1 MELNIIE
8 KENKLFI
15 NFKSPDK
22 SEFFDML
29 EKIKTLNGRIYNS
42 LTKKWEIP
50 NVEINRKKL
59 KNWGFKL
66 DLEKEIKKEQK
77 EDIRKYLNKKLF
89 EFQKDDVQFLFDK
102 NGRALI
108 ASEMGTGKTFQAI
121 AYLEFIKKFP
131 VLIVCPATLKLNW
144 ESEILK
150 WTKLNNIYIVNG
162 RSDIIPLRS
171 NIIIIN
177 YDIIQDYT
185 EQIKNLNIEIMIL
198 DEFHYCKSPKIRR
211 TKAIKKIGENIK
223 QIIALTGTPI
233 LNKPIEIFTTL
244 NLLRPDLFP
253 SYFRFGIKYCNHKV
267 KEIFLKDKKKKKIIK
282 RKVNEFKGATNIEE
296 LHEILIK
303 EVMIRRK
310 KEEVLK
316 DLPEKLIS
324 IIPLEIDN
332 KNEYKKAENDFSSW
346 LLEREKKVVKVEA
359 LTKIEKL
366 KQLAVEGK
374 LKQVEEWISNVL
386 EETNKLV
393 IMCTHHFTIDYLIEK
408 FKNISVKLDGRN
420 SQKEKNE
427 SVKKF
432 QEDEK
437 IKLFIGNMKAAGVGI
452 TLTAA
457 DKLAFIELG
466 WNPSEH
472 DQASD
477 RIHRIGQK
485 NSCNIYYIIA
495 KNTIE
500 EDIMTLI
507 DEKRKIV
514 DAVHDGKITD
524 DENLLNKLLEKY
536 YKN

>member
-42 LTKKWEIP
+42 LTKKWEAP

-59 KNWGFKL
+59 KDWGFKL
-66 DLEKEIKKEQK
+66 DIKETEKKEN
-77 EDIRKYLNKKLF
+77 IRKYLNKNTLPY
-89 EFQKDDVQFLFDK
+89 QKDGVQFIFNK
-102 NGRALI
+102 NGRALL
-108 ASEMGTGKTFQAI
+108 ADDMGIGKTFQAI
-121 AYLEFIKKFP
+121 AYFEFVKKFP

-144 ESEILK
+144 ESEIIK

-162 RSDIIPLRS
+162 RSDTIPLRS
-171 NIIIIN
+171 NIMIIN
-177 YDIIQDYT
+177 YDIIQNYI
-185 EQIKNLNIEIMIL
+185 EQIKNLNIKIMIC
-198 DEFHYCKSPKIRR
+198 DESHFLKSPKTKR
-211 TKAIKKIGENIK
+211 TKAIKKIGKNIK

-244 NLLRPDLFP
+244 NLLRPDLFN
-253 SYFRFGIKYCNHKV
+253 SFFRFANRYCDPKYNG
-267 KEIFLKDKKKKKIIK
+267 FGTTY
-282 RKVNEFKGATNIEE
+282 NGATNIEE
-296 LHEILIK
+296 LHEILTK
-303 EVMIRRK
+303 EVMIRRLK
-310 KEEVLK
+310 KDVLK

-346 LLEREKKVVKVEA
+346 LLEKEKKVVKVEA
-359 LTKIEKL
+359 LTRIEKL

-374 LKQVEEWISNVL
+374 LKQVEDWISNVL
-386 EETNKLV
+386 EESNKLV

-408 FKNISVKLDGRN
+408 FKGISVKLDGRN

-437 IKLFIGNMKAAGVGI
+437 IKLFIGNIKAAGVGI

-500 EDIMTLI
+500 EDIITLI
-507 DEKRKIV
+507 DKKRKIV
-514 DAVHDGKITD
+514 DAIHDGKITED
-524 DENLLNKLLEKY
+524 DNLLNKLLEKY

>member
-42 LTKKWEIP
+42 LTKKWEVP

-77 EDIRKYLNKKLF
+77 EDIKKYLNKNTLPY
-89 EFQKDDVQFLFDK
+89 QKAGVQFIFNK
-102 NGRALI
+102 NGRALL
-108 ASEMGTGKTFQAI
+108 ADDMGIGKTLQAI
-121 AYLEFIKKFP
+121 SYIQFVKKFP

-162 RSDIIPLRS
+162 RSNTIPLRS

-177 YDIIQDYT
+177 YDIIQNYI
-185 EQIKNLNIEIMIL
+185 EQIKNLNIKIMIC
-198 DEFHYCKSPKIRR
+198 DESHFLKSPKTKR
-211 TKAIKKIGENIK
+211 TKAIKKTGKNIK

-253 SYFRFGIKYCNHKV
+253 SYFRFAQRYCDPKHNG
-267 KEIFLKDKKKKKIIK
+267 FGMTY
-282 RKVNEFKGATNIEE
+282 NGATNIEE
-296 LHEILIK
+296 LHEILTK
-303 EVMIRRK
+303 EVMIRRLK
-310 KEEVLK
+310 KDVLK

-324 IIPLEIDN
+324 IIPIEIDN

-346 LLEREKKVVKVEA
+346 LLEREKKVVRVEA

-366 KQLAVEGK
+366 KQLAIEGK

-507 DEKRKIV
+507 DDKRKII
-514 DAVHDGKITD
+514 DAVHDGKITE